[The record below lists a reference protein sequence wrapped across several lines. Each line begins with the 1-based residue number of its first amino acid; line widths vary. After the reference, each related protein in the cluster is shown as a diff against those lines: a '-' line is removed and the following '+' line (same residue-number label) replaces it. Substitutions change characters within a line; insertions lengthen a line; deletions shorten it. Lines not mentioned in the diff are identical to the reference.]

1 MGAGALVYW
10 LWEETRVSEGRGF
23 KSQYE
28 HVLHCKNRIDVCLKK
43 TENKQKAGYGPSKK
57 CCLKQTKKIKNRQGP
72 IPKSLRK

>member
-43 TENKQKAGYGPSKK
+43 TENKQKAGYGPSK
-57 CCLKQTKKIKNRQGP
+57 
-72 IPKSLRK
+72 SAV